1 MNDTG
6 GMLPYSSGAE
16 IACSLICF
24 CSCNASWLEAVV
36 VLPPVYIFSIF
47 LLSSWA
53 REKVMR
59 TMTKSTTTKFFS
71 DKIAFISSL

>member
-1 MNDTG
+1 
-6 GMLPYSSGAE
+6 
-16 IACSLICF
+16 
-24 CSCNASWLEAVV
+24 
-36 VLPPVYIFSIF
+36 